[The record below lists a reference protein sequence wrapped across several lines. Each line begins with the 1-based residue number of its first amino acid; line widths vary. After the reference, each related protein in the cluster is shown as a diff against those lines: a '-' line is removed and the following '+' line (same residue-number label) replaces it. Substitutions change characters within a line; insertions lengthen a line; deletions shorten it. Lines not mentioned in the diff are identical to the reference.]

1 MRAFVDL
8 DFFPE
13 LATPIALPGTGADE
27 RGRSYHSSGLVLS
40 SGRLTT
46 DSIGNF
52 TLTLTNLVVGSAI
65 RIEIAGT
72 GALVEYRVAA
82 NSTEVFTVP
91 AYTAGS
97 ANNDLRIKVRKASAA
112 PRYKPYET
120 QATAL
125 VGAQSVFIAQIPDE

>member
-1 MRAFVDL
+1 MPFVSFDPFRPWHWGTVNVPATRGPMRAQSMEVY
-8 DFFPE
+8 
-13 LATPIALPGTGADE
+13 ARQRLP
-27 RGRSYHSSGLVLS
+27 
-40 SGRLTT
+40 T

-52 TLTLTNLVVGSAI
+52 TLTLTNLVVGSAV

-82 NSTEVFTVP
+82 NATEVFTVP
-91 AYTAGS
+91 AYAPGS
-97 ANNDLRIKVRKASAA
+97 ANNSLRIKVRKASAA

-125 VGAQSVFIAQIPDE
+125 VGEQSVFIAQIPDD